1 MLLGKA
7 KHLHC
12 LQESHS
18 EKPAMAFPGISS
30 WFYLGKGDLLGVC
43 EKKGSGK
50 WLLELLGGEQE
61 PLFLG
66 LWKIG
71 RALDWGHSCKCLNS
85 GWKRRN
91 GGKCW
96 ICGLLCTKCF
106 ETEKKVCWPDFPVG
120 VEIATHFCG
129 TSCLLCGVH
138 HPWPWLRGCQRAAE
152 FSLKSWPH
160 CLLTEWLWLSHLTS
174 VL

>member
-85 GWKRRN
+85 DERGEMGANAGSVVCFVPNALRLKKRFA
-91 GGKCW
+91 
-96 ICGLLCTKCF
+96 GLTFQWELRLLHISVGPPVSFVVFITLGHDSGVVSVQQCF
-106 ETEKKVCWPDFPVG
+106 HSNLGPT
-120 VEIATHFCG
+120 AY
-129 TSCLLCGVH
+129 
-138 HPWPWLRGCQRAAE
+138 
-152 FSLKSWPH
+152 
-160 CLLTEWLWLSHLTS
+160 
-174 VL
+174 